1 MVWGDGLKIV
11 GEVIQVPQVLG
22 LARLMV
28 AEGQGTFLK
37 AHTRVCSSYAAGQVP
52 QNRADWGPRGWTDSK
67 GREGRGGRAQEE
79 IRQLA
84 GLSLE
89 AKYYN
94 FEQTGASGG

>member
-1 MVWGDGLKIV
+1 M
-11 GEVIQVPQVLG
+11 GEVIQVPKVLG

-52 QNRADWGPRGWTDSK
+52 QNRADCGPRGWT
-67 GREGRGGRAQEE
+67 GFQGQRRGGGRPQEE

-89 AKYYN
+89 AKYYS